1 MVVVLVIS
9 GVVGVVD
16 VVRLIGM
23 GVGAVLVGAVLVG
36 AVLVSLGR
44 LCHLDP
50 CDHEAVRRER
60 LCDDEPQIINR
71 RWVEVDTHD
80 EMG

>member
-23 GVGAVLVGAVLVG
+23 GVGAVLVG